1 MKAFT
6 ALVHREYIEHRG
18 AFFIAPLVMVA
29 LVFLLTILAFSVD
42 RINTRFSGQML
53 TVMPTWVFEAGFAA
67 LAAGWLIYLGFVL
80 FFYCADGFAA
90 DKRNNAMLF
99 WKSMPASDLKVLLSK
114 LAAAVTILPGSIF
127 AVALISIL
135 LMFGV
140 AYVTTMIAGLG
151 SAALLGNILV
161 IYAQMSL
168 VLIVVIACALLW
180 YLPYMALVGAMGT
193 VAGRW
198 AIPLALL
205 LPSVLSV
212 LEWVLMGGGIN
223 PFSTRIW
230 NYLNYRS
237 QFPIAFDYL
246 DRVWEGQ
253 QAFDAMA
260 FMVNFLQKFD
270 WLQVGIGA
278 VFAFVAIYLASEYRR
293 RSAAN

>member
-1 MKAFT
+1 MKAFV

-29 LVFLLTILAFSVD
+29 VVFVLTIFAFSVD

-53 TVMPTWVFEAGFAA
+53 TVLPTWVFEAGFAA

-114 LAAAVTILPGSIF
+114 LTAALTILPGSIF

-140 AYVTTMIAGLG
+140 AYVTTMMAGLG
-151 SAALLGNILV
+151 NAALLGSILV
-161 IYAQMSL
+161 IFAQMSL
-168 VLIVVIACALLW
+168 VLIVIIACALLW

-193 VAGRW
+193 AAGRW

-205 LPSVLSV
+205 LPSILSV
-212 LEWVLMGGGIN
+212 LEWVVMGGGVH
-223 PFSTRIW
+223 PFATRTW
-230 NYLNYRS
+230 DYLQYRS
-237 QFPIAFDYL
+237 QFPVSFDYL

-253 QAFDAMA
+253 QAFDSIA
-260 FMVNFLQKFD
+260 FTLDFLQKFD
-270 WLQVGIGA
+270 WMQVGIGA
-278 VFAFVAIYLASEYRR
+278 VFAFAAIYVASEYRR

>member
-1 MKAFT
+1 MKAFV

-29 LVFLLTILAFSVD
+29 VVFLLTIFAFSVD

-53 TVMPTWVFEAGFAA
+53 TVLPTWVFEAGFAA

-114 LAAAVTILPGSIF
+114 LTAALTILPGSIF

-140 AYVTTMIAGLG
+140 AYVTTMMAGLG
-151 SAALLGNILV
+151 NAALLGSILV
-161 IYAQMSL
+161 IFAQMSL
-168 VLIVVIACALLW
+168 VLIVIIACALLW

-193 VAGRW
+193 AAGRW

-205 LPSVLSV
+205 LPSILSV
-212 LEWVLMGGGIN
+212 LEWVVMGGGVH
-223 PFSTRIW
+223 PFATRTW
-230 NYLNYRS
+230 DYLQYRS
-237 QFPIAFDYL
+237 QFPVSFDYL

-253 QAFDAMA
+253 QAFDSIA
-260 FMVNFLQKFD
+260 FTLDFLQKFD
-270 WLQVGIGA
+270 WMQVGIGA
-278 VFAFVAIYLASEYRR
+278 VFAFAAIYVASEYRR